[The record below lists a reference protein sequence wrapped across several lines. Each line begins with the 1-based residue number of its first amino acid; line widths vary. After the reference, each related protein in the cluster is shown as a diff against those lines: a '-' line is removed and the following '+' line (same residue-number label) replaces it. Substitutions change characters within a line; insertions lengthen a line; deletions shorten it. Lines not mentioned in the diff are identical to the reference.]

1 MNVEWIPGIASVSGT
16 LYKGK
21 NGLRIVA
28 TTRKAQTTNKQKTR
42 LYLRTAESYQRKTP
56 YSEAEL
62 KRQDLFAQR
71 QSYVKQLMAA
81 DPGLSKKEAWSK
93 AKQDIK

>member
-1 MNVEWIPGIASVSGT
+1 MNVEFIPGIASVSGT

-21 NGLRIVA
+21 NGLR
-28 TTRKAQTTNKQKTR
+28 
-42 LYLRTAESYQRKTP
+42 
-56 YSEAEL
+56 EL

-81 DPGLSKKEAWSK
+81 DPGLSKKEAWSI
-93 AKQDIK
+93 AKRDIN

>member
-1 MNVEWIPGIASVSGT
+1 MNVEFIPGIASVSGT

-28 TTRKAQTTNKQKTR
+28 TTRKAPTTNKQKTR
-42 LYLRTAESYQRKTP
+42 LYLRSDESYQRKTP
-56 YSEAEL
+56 YSEEEL
-62 KRQDLFAQR
+62 KRQDLFAKR

-81 DPGLSKKEAWSK
+81 DPGLSKKEAWSI
-93 AKQDIK
+93 AKRDIN

>member
-1 MNVEWIPGIASVSGT
+1 MNVEFIPGIASVSGT

-42 LYLRTAESYQRKTP
+42 LYLRTADSYQRKTP

-62 KRQDLFAQR
+62 KRQDLFAKR

-81 DPGLSKKEAWSK
+81 DPGLAKKEAWIL
-93 AKQDIK
+93 AKQDTK

>member
-1 MNVEWIPGIASVSGT
+1 MNIELIPGIASISGT

-28 TTRKAQTTNKQKTR
+28 TTRKAATANKQKTR
-42 LYLRTAESYQRKTP
+42 LYLRTADSYKRKTP
-56 YSEAEL
+56 VSKAEL
-62 KRQDLFAQR
+62 DAREIFAKR

-81 DPGLSKKEAWSK
+81 DPGLSKKEAWAK
-93 AKQDIK
+93 AKLDIK

>member
-1 MNVEWIPGIASVSGT
+1 MNVEFIPGIASVSGT

-28 TTRKAQTTNKQKTR
+28 TTRKAPTTNKQKTR
-42 LYLRTAESYQRKTP
+42 LYLRPDESYQRKTP

-93 AKQDIK
+93 AKQDIQ

>member
-1 MNVEWIPGIASVSGT
+1 MNVEFMPGIASISGT

-21 NGLRIVA
+21 NGLRLVA
-28 TTRKAQTTNKQKTR
+28 TTRKAPTTNKQKTR
-42 LYLRTAESYQRKTP
+42 LYLRSEESYQRKTP

-62 KRQDLFAQR
+62 KRQDLFAKR
-71 QSYVKQLMAA
+71 QAYVKQLMAET
-81 DPGLSKKEAWSK
+81 PWLNKKEAWLI

>member
-1 MNVEWIPGIASVSGT
+1 MNVEFIPGIASVSGT

-42 LYLRTAESYQRKTP
+42 LYLRTADSYKRKTP

-62 KRQDLFAQR
+62 KRQDLFAER